1 MNCYKSNVSV
11 AIWMVTYN
19 QEKYIQ
25 KSIESIMS
33 QRTNFPIK
41 LLIGEDSS
49 TDRTKEICEEISEKY
64 KNKIE
69 LFSHNKNKGPN
80 ENAIYIYNKCL
91 QSGAKYIALC
101 EGDDYWTDPLKLQ
114 KQVDFLEANC
124 DYFFVSSNSE
134 TKMNNNSVI
143 TSVEGELG
151 LEDFITGNKLGRQT
165 AAFLFR
171 NTELNEF
178 LEYLKQYDWPFAD
191 LALIMWCLKHG
202 RGMVLEDSMV
212 FYRKHDLG
220 LWSSAN
226 EEERA
231 KNFISFYSMVLKSGI
246 NPAYTVDHF
255 IKSVEWTLNSAF
267 NNNKKVNSPNYIQLL
282 VSKFNR
288 VLGKIK

>member
-1 MNCYKSNVSV
+1 MKPIVSV
-11 AIWMVTYN
+11 CVQTYN
-19 QEKYIQ
+19 HEKYIKECLDGILMQ
-25 KSIESIMS
+25 QTSFPYEIILGEDESDDSTREIC
-33 QRTNFPIK
+33 TEYANEFPDKIK
-41 LLIGEDSS
+41 LFL
-49 TDRTKEICEEISEKY
+49 RTRKDV
-64 KNKIE
+64 
-69 LFSHNKNKGPN
+69 
-80 ENAIYIYNKCL
+80 IYINGNPTGRYNFIENLKACT
-91 QSGAKYIALC
+91 GKYIALC